1 MTFTFRKAER
11 SHTPIFFGIAGPS
24 GSGKTY
30 SALRFA
36 TGFAQG
42 RKICLIDTESGR
54 GRQYADT
61 FDYLYAELEAP
72 FTPDRYME
80 AILDAKKAGA
90 TVVIIDSTSHMHEGV
105 GGMLE
110 QAEADL
116 DERAGTDAARREK
129 LSASAWIKPKRNFTK
144 FVNRLL
150 QLGDDLHVVFCFRA
164 KEKLKFKKKTKY
176 EIPREWE
183 PITSEGMAYE
193 MTALLMLTPK
203 ADGVPD
209 LSIPVTKLI
218 EPHRNII
225 PQGRPIDEAMGK
237 FFADWS
243 RGTGK
248 KVRASDNPSHNG
260 ASTAETERV
269 ESAQQPD
276 DLPVPEPDGLAAKD
290 FDKLIANSQKATSSN
305 SLDAWLKTP
314 NIKDAINAMT
324 RDQMRSWNNHLGSL
338 RNFLGGPADDAPDDD
353 APDGY
358 GHIEEP
364 ADLEVGYTGAAG

>member
-1 MTFTFRKAER
+1 MTFVFRKAER

-116 DERAGTDAARREK
+116 DERAGNDAAKREK

-164 KEKLKFKKKTKY
+164 KEKLKFKKKTKW

-248 KVRASDNPSHNG
+248 KVRASDSPSHNG

-269 ESAQQPD
+269 DSAQQTD
-276 DLPVPEPDGLAAKD
+276 ELPGMDEDDGLPEKT
-290 FDKLIANSQKATSSN
+290 FQWLLATSMQAETKADFEKWSN
-305 SLDAWLKTP
+305 KAKIAAAMADMNADQRAKWVRHEVELESRWAAAAAGELDEMP
-314 NIKDAINAMT
+314 P
-324 RDQMRSWNNHLGSL
+324 
-338 RNFLGGPADDAPDDD
+338 PA
-353 APDGY
+353 
-358 GHIEEP
+358 E
-364 ADLEVGYTGAAG
+364 ADLDVGYTGAAG